1 VIKTAFNIV
10 LSKNYKTSGLKKS
23 LSVAF

>member
-1 VIKTAFNIV
+1 VVNTAFNIV